1 MRYFRMF
8 LLQFQ
13 EVIEDRSRIFV
24 WVLLA
29 AIAPL
34 ILILF
39 WRGVKDIPGWSSADI
54 TSYYL
59 FTIVIYAAVMCHQ
72 EEHIAT
78 TDIQEG
84 GLTAYLLK
92 PFSYFWLVF
101 FNEVSYRIIEGV
113 VGLLIL
119 TGFILFSP
127 RLFTFTKSPEIFLL
141 SILIVIVAFLLT
153 FVFKMSVG
161 MLAFWMTEAKGAFE
175 AVNMTIVLF
184 SGILM
189 PIAFLPQWLESI
201 ASFLPFAYMIYFPV
215 IAFEGKLS
223 IPELWQILGMQV
235 VWLAVFYLLYRKLW
249 KEGLKQY
256 TAVGQ

>member
-1 MRYFRMF
+1 MF

-13 EVIEDRSRIFV
+13 EVIEDRSRIVV

-29 AIAPL
+29 CIAPL
-34 ILILF
+34 VLILF
-39 WRGVKDIPGWSSADI
+39 WRGVKDIPGWTSADI

-59 FTIVIYAAVMCHQ
+59 FTIVMYAIVMCHQ

-92 PFSYFWLVF
+92 PFSYFWLTF
-101 FNEVSYRIIEGV
+101 FNEVSYRIIEGIV
-113 VGLLIL
+113 ALVIL
-119 TGFILFSP
+119 AGFILFFP
-127 RLFTFTKSPEIFLL
+127 RLFSFTNDPATFAL

-153 FVFKMSVG
+153 FVFKMGVG
-161 MLAFWMTEAKGAFE
+161 MLAFWMTESKGAFE
-175 AVNMTIVLF
+175 AVNMTITLF

-189 PIAFLPQWLESI
+189 PLAFLPNWLEPI
-201 ASFLPFAYMIYFPV
+201 TSFLPFSYMIYFPV

-223 IPELWQILGMQV
+223 IPELWHVLGMQL
-235 VWLAVFYLLYRKLW
+235 VWLVVFYFLYQKLW

>member
-13 EVIEDRSRIFV
+13 EVIEDRSRIVV

-29 AIAPL
+29 TIAPL
-34 ILILF
+34 VLILF
-39 WRGVKDIPGWSSADI
+39 WRGAKAIPGWTYADI

-59 FTIVIYAAVMCHQ
+59 FTIVMYATVMCHQ

-92 PFSYFWLVF
+92 PFSYFWLTF
-101 FNEVSYRIIEGV
+101 FNEVSYRIIECV
-113 VGLLIL
+113 VALSVLA
-119 TGFILFSP
+119 TFIFFFP
-127 RLFTFTKSPEIFLL
+127 RLFTFTTNPEILLL
-141 SILIVIVAFLLT
+141 SVLITITAFLLT
-153 FVFKMSVG
+153 FVFKMAVG
-161 MLAFWMTEAKGAFE
+161 MVAFWMTEARGAFE
-175 AVNMTIVLF
+175 AVNMTITLL

-189 PIAFLPQWLESI
+189 PLAFLPNWLEPI
-201 ASFLPFAYMIYFPV
+201 ASSSPFAYMIYFPV
-215 IAFEGKLS
+215 IAFEGKLT
-223 IPELWQILGMQV
+223 ILQLWNVFGMEL
-235 VWLAVFYLLYRKLW
+235 VWLGVFYLLYRKLW